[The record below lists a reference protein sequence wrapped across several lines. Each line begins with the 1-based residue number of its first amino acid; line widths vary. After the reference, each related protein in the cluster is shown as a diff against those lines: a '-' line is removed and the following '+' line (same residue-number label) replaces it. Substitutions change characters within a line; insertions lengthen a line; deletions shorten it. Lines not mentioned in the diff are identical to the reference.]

1 MSISGDE
8 LQAEVSWLIR
18 RLLELAETAEP
29 SATKRRIIERWEADT
44 PPKRIGEVLAAL
56 KPPME

>member
-18 RLLELAETAEP
+18 RLLELAEAAEP
-29 SATKRRIIERWEADT
+29 VATKQRIIERWEKDL
-44 PPKRIGEVLAAL
+44 PPKRIGDVLAAL
-56 KPPME
+56 KPPIE